1 MQIRDRL
8 LLEGEEYP
16 ISTISLKESP
26 WLDVKRYISS
36 VKRFS
41 ACWRGYYSKWEI
53 RGDHLILVDLT
64 IMWSGRSESLEF
76 SEIFP
81 DCPEGVLADW
91 YSGEIEVPQGEELD
105 LGHNYSMYQETLVLS
120 FSRGVLTGRHL
131 RDNRKEA
138 EDEAKRIEGEYS
150 SIRQAVSESKSN
162 KPVEDED
169 IPETEIEVKCGD
181 FMIEAMMGTVD
192 EDVRVRWV
200 SFYEAAV
207 DSATANEKLL
217 LEVVNNVLVKPKS

>member
-1 MQIRDRL
+1 
-8 LLEGEEYP
+8 
-16 ISTISLKESP
+16 
-26 WLDVKRYISS
+26 
-36 VKRFS
+36 
-41 ACWRGYYSKWEI
+41 
-53 RGDHLILVDLT
+53 
-64 IMWSGRSESLEF
+64 
-76 SEIFP
+76 
-81 DCPEGVLADW
+81 
-91 YSGEIEVPQGEELD
+91 
-105 LGHNYSMYQETLVLS
+105 MYQETLVLS